1 MTRDTEERWFPC
13 LAVLSNLRVVAIMF
27 FVAMFAS
34 SISAQEPCRVIPGR
48 AHKYSD
54 GPLRIW
60 HIGTHHDYQPDESS
74 WQRVEA
80 WIEAGVAPY
89 DRRTSGTPYSTV
101 DLYAD
106 FLICPTQP
114 FKRGAVQS
122 ASVKN
127 ATHRRYVRV
136 AGLPAIR
143 RGGNSVSARGA
154 K

>member
-1 MTRDTEERWFPC
+1 
-13 LAVLSNLRVVAIMF
+13 VLSILRVVAIMF

-34 SISAQEPCRVIPGR
+34 SISAQEPCRVIHGR

-60 HIGTHHDYQPDESS
+60 HIGTHHDFQPDESS

-80 WIEAGVAPY
+80 WLEAGIAPY
-89 DRRTSGTPYSTV
+89 DKRTSATPLSTL

-106 FLICPTQP
+106 FLICPTES
-114 FKRGAVQS
+114 FKKGAVQS
-122 ASVKN
+122 AMVKS
-127 ATHRRYVRV
+127 ATRRRYVRV
-136 AGLPAIR
+136 AGLPPIR
-143 RGGNSVSARGA
+143 RGGNSVSARAA